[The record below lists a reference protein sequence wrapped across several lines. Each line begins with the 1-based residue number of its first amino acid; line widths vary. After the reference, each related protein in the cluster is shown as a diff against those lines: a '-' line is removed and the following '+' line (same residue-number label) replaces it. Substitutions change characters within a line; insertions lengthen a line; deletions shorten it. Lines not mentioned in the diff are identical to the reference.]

1 MAFQLFL
8 IIFSAVVIARAL
20 RQYNKKEVSRYWVI
34 AWSLVWCVV
43 IGVALMPQGTDAVA
57 ALVGVGRGADLLVY
71 LAVVFLLYAVHRLMV
86 REQKMRE
93 EMTELVRAIAIDRA
107 TRE

>member
-1 MAFQLFL
+1 MAFQIFL
-8 IIFSAVVIARAL
+8 IVFSVIVITRAL

-43 IGVALMPQGTDAVA
+43 IGVALMPQGTDAIA
-57 ALVGVGRGADLLVY
+57 EAVGVGRGADLLVY
-71 LAVVFLLYAVHRLMV
+71 LSVVFLLYAVHRLMV
-86 REQKMRE
+86 REQKTRE

-107 TRE
+107 KHE